1 MSDSNVLLFEKEGS
15 IAWLKLNR
23 PDKLNSLNTDLLKA
37 LLNACEAIKQ
47 DKAIRLAIIIGAG
60 ARAFC
65 AGADLTERK
74 GMNEAQVIDYHTLIQ
89 KTFQSID
96 ELPVP
101 TIAALNSSA
110 FGGGVELSLCC
121 DLRIMVEDSI
131 FRLTEVRLGIIP
143 GAGGTQ
149 RLPRLIGKSKAK
161 EMILTTKA
169 LTAKEAYD
177 IGLVHR
183 VIRGM
188 DFGDGDFHLGLI
200 NNVRSWAKEI
210 IQAAPLSLEQAK
222 YAIDKGYECD
232 LDSGLAIETKAYL
245 KLLNTQDRLEGLK
258 AFAEKREPVYQG
270 R

>member
-1 MSDSNVLLFEKEGS
+1 MESKVLVFEKEGQ

-23 PDKLNSLNTDLLKA
+23 PEKLNSLNKPLLEA
-37 LLNACEAIKQ
+37 LLEACETIKQ
-47 DKAIRLAIIIGAG
+47 DKSIRIAIIIGSG
-60 ARAFC
+60 GRAFC
-65 AGADLTERK
+65 AGADLAERK
-74 GMNEAQVIDYHTLIQ
+74 GMTEAQVVEYHTLIQ
-89 KTFQSID
+89 KTFQTID
-96 ELPVP
+96 ELPIP

-110 FGGGVELSLCC
+110 FGGGVELALSC

-169 LTAKEAYD
+169 LTAKEAHE

-183 VIRGM
+183 IIPGI
-188 DFGDGDFHLGLI
+188 DFGDDKFHFGLT

-222 YAIDKGYECD
+222 YAIDSGYDCD
-232 LDSGLAIETKAYL
+232 LNSGLAIETQAYL
-245 KLLNTQDRLEGLK
+245 KLLNTEDRLEGLK

-270 R
+270 K